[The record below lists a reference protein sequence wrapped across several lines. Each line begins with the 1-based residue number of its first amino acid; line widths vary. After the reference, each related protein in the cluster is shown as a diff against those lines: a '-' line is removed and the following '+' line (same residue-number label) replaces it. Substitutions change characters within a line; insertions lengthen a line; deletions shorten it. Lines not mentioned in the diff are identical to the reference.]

1 MSECNSAET
10 TCYKRNK
17 YVILNREKKYENN
30 KKELKDKEEKNMKRE
45 YGWNRYNK
53 MFEEKKKKLKEYQKN
68 IVRLKPLNLVIN
80 VFFGFNSVC
89 HDLAIYC

>member
-30 KKELKDKEEKNMKRE
+30 KKELKDKARDKYRDLSDEEKNMKRE

-53 MFEEKKKKLKEYQKN
+53 MFEEKKKKN
-68 IVRLKPLNLVIN
+68 
-80 VFFGFNSVC
+80 
-89 HDLAIYC
+89 